1 MTDGGLAL
9 AIEGPVVHATF
20 SGEIDLSNV
29 DELLKEISGATP
41 NHALGIVLNLGEVTY
56 LDSAGLRMI
65 QRLREDLR
73 IRSQKLQLVIPDGS
87 VILDVL
93 RLAGLD
99 WRDEIVQTVEAGRRA
114 FEPDLG

>member
-1 MTDGGLAL
+1 MTDGRLAL
-9 AIEGPVVHATF
+9 AIEGPVVHAKF
-20 SGEIDLSNV
+20 SGDIDLSNV
-29 DELLKEISGATP
+29 DELLEEITGATP
-41 NHALGIVLNLGEVTY
+41 NHALGIVLDLGEVSY

-73 IRSQKLQLVIPDGS
+73 VRGQTLQLVIPAGS

-99 WRDEIVQTVEAGRRA
+99 WRDEIVETVEDGRRT
-114 FEPDLG
+114 FEPDVG